1 MYRVVVVIVCA
12 TLAVDASADPSAADR
27 AVSEAQTRAAAND
40 YIGAA
45 AKYREAFAAEPRPD
59 LMCNVGVAY
68 YKAKDLPRA
77 QRYLDQCLSI
87 GTSLD
92 HAFIANVKKVLAA
105 VETALASGSY
115 TPVDLLVQ
123 PAAATTTVDGGVPFD
138 EPLLGSRRVWF
149 PFGHYKLTVHAEGR
163 VDRSVEIDAK
173 DHTALPARV
182 TLERAPV
189 EPVSPP
195 QGSATGSAEPT
206 GSGSGSAV
214 LGPGSAEGSGSAEET
229 GSGSVTITPLRVQR
243 PSIVAPIVA
252 TAASVGVGAAALGFY
267 LSARSA
273 AHDAGNAADTM
284 TYANLVDKAQLR
296 QHISWI
302 LGGVAGAGAIA
313 SGFLWYRYARTSHV
327 EVQASGSGVA
337 LSLSGRW

>member
-45 AKYREAFAAEPRPD
+45 AKYREAFAAEPRPE

-92 HAFIANVKKVLAA
+92 HAFIANVRKVLAA

-123 PAAATTTVDGGVPFD
+123 PPAATTTVDGGVPFD

-149 PFGHYKLTVHAEGR
+149 PFGHYKLTIHAEGR
-163 VDRSVEIDAK
+163 VDRVLEIEAV
-173 DHTALPARV
+173 DHTALPARI

-189 EPVSPP
+189 EPVSP
-195 QGSATGSAEPT
+195 QGSAAGSAEPA
-206 GSGSGSAV
+206 GSGSAAT
-214 LGPGSAEGSGSAEET
+214 GAGSAQGAGSAAET
-229 GSGSVTITPLRVQR
+229 GSDTAAITPALVHR
-243 PSIVAPIVA
+243 PSMVAPIVA

-267 LSARSA
+267 LGARSA
-273 AHDAGNAADTM
+273 AHDAGNATDTA
-284 TYANLVDKAQLR
+284 TYADLVDKAQLR
-296 QHISWI
+296 QHVSWL
-302 LGGVAGAGAIA
+302 LGGVAGAGAIV
-313 SGFLWYRYARTSHV
+313 SGFLWYRYASTSHV
-327 EVQASGSGVA
+327 EVQATGTGVA

>member
-12 TLAVDASADPSAADR
+12 SLAVDAAADPNAADR

-123 PAAATTTVDGGVPFD
+123 PAAATTTIDGGVPFD

-149 PFGHYKLTVHAEGR
+149 PFGHYKLTFHAEGR
-163 VDRSVEIDAK
+163 VDRSLEIDAR

-189 EPVSPP
+189 EPVSPA
-195 QGSATGSAEPT
+195 QGSATGSAEP
-206 GSGSGSAV
+206 SGSAATAA
-214 LGPGSAEGSGSAEET
+214 GSAQGSGSAEEA
-229 GSGSVTITPLRVQR
+229 GSGSVTITPVRVQR
-243 PSIVAPIVA
+243 PSIVAPIIA
-252 TAASVGVGAAALGFY
+252 TAASVGLGGAALGFY
-267 LSARSA
+267 LGARSA
-273 AHDAGNAADTM
+273 AQDAGKTGDTM
-284 TYANLVDKAQLR
+284 KYADLVDKARGR
-296 QHISWI
+296 QHISWV
-302 LGGVAGAGAIA
+302 LGGVAGAGAIVT
-313 SGFLWYRYARTSHV
+313 GFLWYRYASTSHV